1 MTNTPNTVTRI
12 ALEKVQL
19 ILTSITLLGLV
30 AYVGKQLAV
39 SEQQSRMLESIAS
52 DLSVMKERNAD
63 ASAQIRVIGERVSQV
78 EKRLERI
85 EARP

>member
-1 MTNTPNTVTRI
+1 MSTISDTVTRV

-19 ILTSITLLGLV
+19 ILTSVTLLGLV

-39 SEQQSRMLESIAS
+39 SEQQSRMLESIAA

-63 ASAQIRVIGERVSQV
+63 SSAQIRVIGERVSQV